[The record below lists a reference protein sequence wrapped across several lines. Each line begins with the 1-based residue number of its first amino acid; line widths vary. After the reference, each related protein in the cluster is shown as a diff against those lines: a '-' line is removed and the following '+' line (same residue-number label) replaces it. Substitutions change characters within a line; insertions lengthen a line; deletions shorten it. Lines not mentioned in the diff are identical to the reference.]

1 MESAGLETRRDASGT
16 LVGSRAGAHER
27 PALVTGSHIDTVDG
41 GGRFDGA
48 LGVLAAVELAR
59 VLAEAGHVLGHP
71 LEIVDFTAEEPN
83 PYGSSCVGSRAW
95 AGTLDARLLELT
107 DDAGETLA
115 TAIARAGADAERI
128 ADARRESGSIA
139 AYVEL
144 HIEQGALLEQ
154 AALDVGVVSGIVGIR
169 RLKVTATGQAAH
181 AGTTPID
188 SRRDALATAAEIVL
202 AVEAEARATE
212 RELIGT
218 VGRLVAE
225 PNAPNIV
232 PSYVELSFELRSLD
246 DSQLDDGLT
255 RIQEAGQAA
264 AGERGVAVTFEPLSQ
279 LAPAP
284 SDPRII
290 SALEDGAR
298 AAGAQARTMPSWGGH
313 DASQIATIAP
323 VGMLFAPS
331 RDGLSHH
338 AEEWTSPEQCER
350 ACRSLLAGLVT
361 LDDRLA
367 R

>member
-169 RLKVTATGQAAH
+169 RLKVTATAQAAH

-232 PSYVELSFELRSLD
+232 PSYVELSFELR
-246 DSQLDDGLT
+246 
-255 RIQEAGQAA
+255 
-264 AGERGVAVTFEPLSQ
+264 
-279 LAPAP
+279 LA
-284 SDPRII
+284 R
-290 SALEDGAR
+290 
-298 AAGAQARTMPSWGGH
+298 
-313 DASQIATIAP
+313 
-323 VGMLFAPS
+323 
-331 RDGLSHH
+331 
-338 AEEWTSPEQCER
+338 
-350 ACRSLLAGLVT
+350 
-361 LDDRLA
+361 RLA
-367 R
+367 AR